1 MYGYGL
7 LGGRV
12 DGKRGAE
19 ARAAYDGHRARRDAL
34 ARAVR
39 DLGGRPVVSDA
50 AYALPFAVADSPS
63 AVRLAAV
70 LEDRIAGAYADLV
83 RAAEGPRRKE
93 AAGALREA
101 AVRAARWRGGNVAFP
116 GLAERA
122 AGADPAATGPVEAH
136 AARTARADTKN
147 RKGNTRRMG
156 CEPPQRLV
164 RALGE
169 MYGDAAAAD
178 WLDALPALTEQA
190 LTAGDGLTV
199 ERVAAPGGRSSL
211 VVLVRRADG
220 TPAALKIAPPV
231 AGPGLE
237 RAALEHWNGWGA
249 VKPLDAPELDASGA
263 LLLERLH
270 HEVSLRS
277 LPEAKALLEAAGT
290 LRRLWVEPPA
300 GHAFESVAGRTDR
313 QSAGMRAAAE
323 ADPEL
328 APLVDAALAA
338 RAELVEGSPEL
349 LLLHGNFRQSK
360 VLSGE
365 RAPWLTVGPEP
376 LVGER
381 AYDLARLVRD
391 RVEDLIASPGGPVT
405 ARRRVK
411 RLAESL
417 EVEQARLHGW
427 TLFRAV
433 ESGTRALAEGR
444 RQMGEINLEFAGWL

>member
-1 MYGYGL
+1 
-7 LGGRV
+7 
-12 DGKRGAE
+12 
-19 ARAAYDGHRARRDAL
+19 
-34 ARAVR
+34 
-39 DLGGRPVVSDA
+39 
-50 AYALPFAVADSPS
+50 
-63 AVRLAAV
+63 
-70 LEDRIAGAYADLV
+70 
-83 RAAEGPRRKE
+83 
-93 AAGALREA
+93 
-101 AVRAARWRGGNVAFP
+101 
-116 GLAERA
+116 
-122 AGADPAATGPVEAH
+122 
-136 AARTARADTKN
+136 
-147 RKGNTRRMG
+147 MG
-156 CEPPQRLV
+156 FEPPQRLV

-169 MYGDAAAAD
+169 MYGDDAAAH
-178 WLDALPALTEQA
+178 WLDRLPTLTERA
-190 LTAGDGLTV
+190 IGAAGPDLAV
-199 ERVAAPGGRSSL
+199 ERVAAPGGRSAL
-211 VVLVRRADG
+211 VLLVRRADG
-220 TPAALKIAPPV
+220 APAALKIAPPR
-231 AGPGLE
+231 AEPERE
-237 RAALEHWNGWGA
+237 RAALAHWNGWGA
-249 VKPLDAPELDASGA
+249 AKLLDSPELDTPGLDPSGA

-290 LRRLWVEPPA
+290 VRRLWVEPPA
-300 GHAFESVAGRTDR
+300 GHPFETVAERTGR
-313 QSAGMRAAAE
+313 QSEGMRAAAE

-338 RAELVEGSPEL
+338 RTELVEGSPEL

-391 RVEDLIASPGGPVT
+391 RAEDLIASPGGPVT

-417 EVEQARLHGW
+417 EVDQARLHGW

-444 RQMGEINLEFAGWL
+444 RQMGEVNLEFAGWL